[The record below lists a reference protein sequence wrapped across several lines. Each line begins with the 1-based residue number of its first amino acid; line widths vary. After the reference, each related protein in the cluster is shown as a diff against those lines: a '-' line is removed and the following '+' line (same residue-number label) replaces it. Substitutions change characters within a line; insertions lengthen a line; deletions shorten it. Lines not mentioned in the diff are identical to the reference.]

1 MRLRRTV
8 PTALLALAA
17 ALPAAGCG
25 RERLDVPDVS
35 RPAPVAGFT
44 PVARPALGLSFALPT
59 GWTLAEGRAPLVAR
73 AGSGTATIAVW
84 RYPRTEPL
92 PDDAEALR
100 EARSRLVDAA
110 RTRDASFDLVR
121 ARSTRVDGARAI
133 SVVGDETVAGQ
144 RRRGALDPR
153 VLPRD
158 RGRRRRVRVPARLRR
173 RGRQRVPPRRALA
186 AALPPL
192 RLTCPSSPRSR
203 PSGVSSR
210 RSSRA
215 APSPASTSATRAGA
229 ARSPRP
235 SSPRRSSTGRSS
247 GWRAGASTSSPSSP
261 ATCSWSCT
269 CG

>member
-44 PVARPALGLSFALPT
+44 PVARPALGLSFSLPT

-100 EARSRLVDAA
+100 EARSRLVEAA

-144 RRRGALDPR
+144 RRRVRSTHVFSRGAEVVVDAYAAR
-153 VLPRD
+153 RD
-158 RGRRRRVRVPARLRR
+158 FAAVDGSAFRRVVRS
-173 RGRQRVPPRRALA
+173 
-186 AALPPL
+186 L
-192 RLTCPSSPRSR
+192 RLSR
-203 PSGVSSR
+203 PS
-210 RSSRA
+210 A
-215 APSPASTSATRAGA
+215 
-229 ARSPRP
+229 
-235 SSPRRSSTGRSS
+235 
-247 GWRAGASTSSPSSP
+247 
-261 ATCSWSCT
+261 
-269 CG
+269 